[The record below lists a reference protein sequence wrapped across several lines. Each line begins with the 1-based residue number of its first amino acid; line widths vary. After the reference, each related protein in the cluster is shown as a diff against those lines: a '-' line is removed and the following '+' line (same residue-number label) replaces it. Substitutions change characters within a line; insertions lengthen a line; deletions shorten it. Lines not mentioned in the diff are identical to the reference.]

1 MNFVF
6 ISPNFPK
13 IYSRFVKSLAG
24 RGVRVLGIGD
34 ELYDQLNDELKN
46 NLTEY
51 CYVSDLSNLEWMKKA
66 VSYLKDKYGF
76 IDFIES
82 NNEWWL
88 QNDAI
93 LREYAGV
100 TTGFLPKEMEK
111 IKYKSQMKG
120 YFQKAGVKTA
130 RYILSD
136 TFENAKSFARKVGYP
151 LFAKPDCG
159 VGAMETYKIKD
170 EGDLKNFFVKK
181 LSDTY
186 IIEEFLEGYI
196 VSFDGICGK
205 EGNVVIALQETF
217 PKPIAEIKF
226 RDSDLHYFAQAD
238 MPEEFRKMGERVVRS
253 FGISKRCFHI
263 EFFCLT
269 EDKPGLANRGE
280 IIALECN
287 MRSPG
292 GNTPDL
298 LQAAL
303 NASYYDI
310 YADVII
316 DNQTD
321 IDTNNEHFVAI
332 SVDRKAR
339 YRYIHSFQ
347 EIKEKYKD
355 QLFEHG
361 FYSPDIAE
369 AMGEEF
375 FYGKFKTLNEAIDFQ
390 KFIDKKRQ

>member
-51 CYVSDLSNLEWMKKA
+51 CYVSHLSNLEWMKNT
-66 VSYLKDKYGF
+66 VTYLKNKYGS

-88 QNDAI
+88 QSDAI
-93 LREYAGV
+93 LREHAGV

-111 IKYKSQMKG
+111 IKYKSQMKA

-170 EGDLKNFFVKK
+170 ESELNNFFVKK
-181 LSDTY
+181 LPTTY

-196 VSFDGICGK
+196 VSFDGICDK
-205 EGNVVIALQETF
+205 DSNVVIALQETF

-226 RDSDLHYFAQAD
+226 IESDLYYFAQVD
-238 MPEEFRKMGERVVRS
+238 MPDKFRKMGEQVVRS

-269 EDKPGLANRGE
+269 EDKPGLANKGE

-298 LQAAL
+298 LQTAL

-310 YADVII
+310 YADVIT
-316 DNQTD
+316 DNLNR
-321 IDTNNEHFVAI
+321 IEANNEHFVAI
-332 SVDRKAR
+332 SVSRKERHR
-339 YRYIHSFQ
+339 YMHSFQ
-347 EIKEKYKD
+347 EIKEMYNNEI
-355 QLFEHG
+355 FEHG
-361 FYSPDIAE
+361 FYPPDIAE

-375 FYGKFKTLNEAIDFQ
+375 FFGKFKTLNEALDFQ
-390 KFIDKKRQ
+390 KFVDEKK